1 MMPSGRPGGVPQPCL
16 QLSVTQV
23 RECPPH
29 TDVARQS
36 PSHCP
41 FPPGR
46 PTLGA
51 GVPPILLFPGRAHVT
66 APFPKKGLHRD
77 GSPTPYYCFLAEPMS
92 LPLSPRKAHTG
103 GRGPTP
109 YCCFPAE
116 SRHCP
121 CPPGGPALPTRTS
134 PVEMCELISKTASL
148 LFLLWRQDGRPL
160 TRRSAPPLTREFSMS
175 VGEKENQRLNQHKI
189 IKALLLR

>member
-1 MMPSGRPGGVPQPCL
+1 MMPSGRPGGVPQPCP

-46 PTLGA
+46 PHWGQ
-51 GVPPILLFPGRAHVT
+51 
-66 APFPKKGLHRD
+66 
-77 GSPTPYYCFLAEPMS
+77 GSHPYCCFLAEPML